1 MTHTALA
8 GRATLAKGGIKQQV
22 AFPPPPS
29 VAPAPPVEPIP
40 VPGAPPAAS
49 FTTPGLEFGLNVVGY
64 NAAAFTPALQT
75 TLCNAIT
82 AASGITGAS
91 FLPCTVT
98 GVVSLADPTQAAV
111 YGYAAVQ
118 WYSAPTTTQLNF
130 ATAQIAT
137 LLQGLA
143 TNTSGIFAGTN
154 LTVTPNCACDGNE
167 VVTNP
172 STQAFGYSTIIGSN
186 LPGAAC
192 DARLAPT
199 ASVGIDN
206 GSVTPANR
214 GKFCSSPQLV
224 AGGVAGTP
232 GTGSCAVYGVS
243 TGVTTL
249 SATATVDGL
258 TPVGATVT
266 NSGSQFADFPTII
279 ATPGPATF
287 RALASVDTVA
297 VVAQGQYGA
306 VPTVAFSGPGATS
319 QATATAQMT
328 LTTTGSPTSAGAGC
342 PNDIYPV
349 TVGNGGFTTAPTV
362 TLTVVG
368 GVATT
373 LTVLSSGAGW
383 TTSPTLFTIGTG
395 ANGNSLS
402 SCTSTVAVD
411 SADFF
416 LGVASVTVT
425 APSRGYTSIP
435 TISFTGG
442 SQVTTAV
449 AEATVKVTGVTV
461 TGGENAY
468 SAPPALLISSSPSSP
483 ATAATA
489 TALMGISISS
499 ITVVGGG
506 STYTSAPAVTIT
518 QGSGAGATAQAVVV
532 GGAVSQVVV
541 TAEGSGYLSIPSVF
555 IAAPAAS
562 PSTVG
567 LLCAASG
574 QFIAASGSLPAVGI
588 QTATGPST
596 ASGTACAPMGIDT
609 FASRTCSSPQ
619 LANGIIGVPG
629 VATCGV
635 VSSFVPAATSTIAT
649 TCALIPQAFTTTVTP
664 GAPSPSPKAP
674 SPKAPAPSPA
684 APACTYGGNYRMEAV
699 GRAACGVEFPSY
711 YGGSPANQTLCTT
724 QSIQLRTEK
733 QLPKVDRA
741 TFELAST
748 GEIKTVRRGCA
759 AGEAVWTPEGE
770 KLRLL
775 TTTTPKW
782 KIEAS
787 AGDCNL
793 VAIKSTATG
802 TAAPYVSSPS
812 PSGTQGCKSRQL
824 FMTDKIYDTG
834 RQLFRLRKV

>member
-1 MTHTALA
+1 MH
-8 GRATLAKGGIKQQV
+8 
-22 AFPPPPS
+22 PPFADLLRLP
-29 VAPAPPVEPIP
+29 
-40 VPGAPPAAS
+40 
-49 FTTPGLEFGLNVVGY
+49 
-64 NAAAFTPALQT
+64 NAA
-75 TLCNAIT
+75 
-82 AASGITGAS
+82 

-98 GVVSLADPTQAAV
+98 GVVSLVTPTSAAV

-130 ATAQIAT
+130 AAAQIAT

-154 LTVTPNCACDGNE
+154 LTVTPNCACDGDE
-167 VVTNP
+167 AVTNP

-199 ASVGIDN
+199 ASVGVDN
-206 GSVTPANR
+206 GSTVPANR

-266 NSGSQFADFPTII
+266 NSGSQFADFPTIT

-287 RALASVDTVA
+287 RALASVDTV
-297 VVAQGQYGA
+297 VVGVQGVYGA
-306 VPTVAFSGPGATS
+306 VPTVSFSGPGATS
-319 QATATAQMT
+319 QATATAQMLLGST
-328 LTTTGSPTSAGAGC
+328 PAPLTPGVLC

-362 TLTVVG
+362 TISVVG
-368 GVATT
+368 GIATS
-373 LTVLSSGAGW
+373 LDVLSAGAGW
-383 TTSPTLFTIGTG
+383 TTTPTLFSVGLG
-395 ANGNSLS
+395 ANGNSLAA
-402 SCTSTVAVD
+402 CTLEPTIDSTN
-411 SADFF
+411 FF
-416 LGVASVTVT
+416 LLVGAVTVT
-425 APSRGYTSIP
+425 APSSGYTAIP
-435 TISFTGG
+435 TISFSGG
-442 SQVTTAV
+442 SQVTTAT

-461 TGGENAY
+461 TGGVSAY
-468 SAPPALLISSSPSSP
+468 SAPPALLISSTPSSP
-483 ATAATA
+483 LTAATA
-489 TALMGISISS
+489 TALMGISE

-506 STYTSAPAVTIT
+506 STYTSAPVVTIT

-541 TAEGSGYLSIPSVF
+541 TAEGSGYLTIPTVL
-555 IAAPAAS
+555 IAAPATS

-567 LLCAASG
+567 LLCAAAG

-588 QTATGPST
+588 ETATGPST
-596 ASGTACAPMGIDT
+596 ADDAACAPIGIDT
-609 FASRTCSSPQ
+609 IASLACSVPK
-619 LANGIIGVPG
+619 LANGIVGQPG
-629 VATCGV
+629 YTTCGV

-674 SPKAPAPSPA
+674 SPSAPAPSPK

-748 GEIKTVRRGCA
+748 GEIKTVRRGCGVEA
-759 AGEAVWTPEGE
+759 AWTPEGE

-775 TTTTPKW
+775 TTTTPKFV
-782 KIEAS
+782 IEAS

-793 VAIKSTATG
+793 VAIKSLATG

>member
-1 MTHTALA
+1 MKVSHACVLLLACAHSALA
-8 GRATLAKGGIKQQV
+8 GRATLAKVGNKLQV

-118 WYSAPTTTQLNF
+118 WYSAPTTTQRNF

-154 LTVTPNCACDGNE
+154 LTVTPNCACDGNAP
-167 VVTNP
+167 VTSP

-186 LPGAAC
+186 LPGALC
-192 DARLAPT
+192 DAVLAPT
-199 ASVGIDN
+199 PSVGVDN
-206 GSVTPANR
+206 GSVSPANR

-224 AGGVAGTP
+224 VGGVAGTP
-232 GTGSCAVYGVS
+232 GTGSCAIYGVS
-243 TGVTTL
+243 TGVT
-249 SATATVDGL
+249 SNTAKAVVDDL
-258 TPVGATVT
+258 VLVGATVT
-266 NSGSQFADFPTII
+266 NPGSGYSSVMPTFSINGGSGGS
-279 ATPGPATF
+279 TTTTV
-287 RALASVDTVA
+287 SVDSLEETSA
-297 VVAQGQYGA
+297 ATYTG
-306 VPTVAFSGPGATS
+306 VPTVIFTGTGTP
-319 QATATAQMT
+319 ATATVSMGLYTSSTPIAFPSPSCPIGT
-328 LTTTGSPTSAGAGC
+328 YKVIVSASYTTAPVVS
-342 PNDIYPV
+342 V
-349 TVGNGGFTTAPTV
+349 TVGGSATAVLTVSSNGAGFSSIPTAY
-362 TLTVVG
+362 TVVG
-368 GVATT
+368 CPGASVSSANFVLKVNSIQVVNGGAYTTMPTAVLTGGGV
-373 LTVLSSGAGW
+373 V
-383 TTSPTLFTIGTG
+383 P
-395 ANGNSLS
+395 SLS
-402 SCTSTVAVD
+402 SAVD
-411 SADFF
+411 
-416 LGVASVTVT
+416 V
-425 APSRGYTSIP
+425 
-435 TISFTGG
+435 
-442 SQVTTAV
+442 
-449 AEATVKVTGVTV
+449 TVKVASIAASGGSFQSVPALFV
-461 TGGENAY
+461 TGPGLT
-468 SAPPALLISSSPSSP
+468 P
-483 ATAATA
+483 ATA
-489 TALMGISISS
+489 TALLGVGEVTVTSS
-499 ITVVGGG
+499 GSGYTAAPTVTFSQGG
-506 STYTSAPAVTIT
+506 
-518 QGSGAGATAQAVVV
+518 GAGAAAQAVVV
-532 GGAVSQVVV
+532 SGGVRTPDGLIV
-541 TAEGSGYLSIPSVF
+541 TAPGSGYLSLPTITFSTPVV
-555 IAAPAAS
+555 AS
-562 PSTVG
+562 TIG
-567 LLCAASG
+567 QLCAAPGS
-574 QFIAASGSLPAVGI
+574 FIPAAGSLPAVGI
-588 QTATGPST
+588 EVAAGADST
-596 ASGTACAPMGIDT
+596 CCAPIAIDT
-609 FASRTCSSPQ
+609 IAARPCSSPQ
-619 LANGIIGVPG
+619 LAAAGIIGVPG

-635 VSSFVPAATSTIAT
+635 VSSFVPSATATIAAT

-664 GAPSPSPKAP
+664 GKASPSPASPAAP

-711 YGGSPANQTLCTT
+711 YGGTPANQTLCTT

-748 GEIKTVRRGCA
+748 GEIKTVRRGC
-759 AGEAVWTPEGE
+759 GVEAVWTPEGE

>member
-1 MTHTALA
+1 MRSYFLLFHSNPYHHA
-8 GRATLAKGGIKQQV
+8 V
-22 AFPPPPS
+22 A
-29 VAPAPPVEPIP
+29 A
-40 VPGAPPAAS
+40 
-49 FTTPGLEFGLNVVGY
+49 
-64 NAAAFTPALQT
+64 
-75 TLCNAIT
+75 
-82 AASGITGAS
+82 

-98 GVVSLADPTQAAV
+98 GVVSLAEPTAAAV

-130 ATAQIAT
+130 ASAQIVT

-167 VVTNP
+167 LVTNP
-172 STQAFGYSTIIGSN
+172 STQAFGYSPIIGSN

-192 DARLAPT
+192 DARLSSTP
-199 ASVGIDN
+199 SVGIDN

-258 TPVGATVT
+258 IPVGGTVT
-266 NSGSQFADFPTII
+266 GSGSKFSTFPLIT
-279 ATPGPATF
+279 ASSGPATF
-287 RALASVDTVA
+287 SATVSVDSIGVTLS
-297 VVAQGQYGA
+297 GEYGA
-306 VPTVAFSGPGATS
+306 VPTVVLSGPGATT
-319 QATATAQMT
+319 QATATAQMS
-328 LTTTGSPTSAGAGC
+328 LFSSALPTFLGVGC
-342 PNDIYPV
+342 PADIYPV
-349 TVGNGGFTTAPTV
+349 TILNGGFTTAPIV
-362 TLTVVG
+362 TLTVGAG
-368 GVATT
+368 GIATA
-373 LTVLSSGAGW
+373 LTVVAPGVGW
-383 TTSPTLFTIGTG
+383 TSSPSSFTIGTG
-395 ANGNSLS
+395 TNLNSLS
-402 SCTSTVAVD
+402 SCTTPPTID
-411 SADFF
+411 SGDFS
-416 LGVASVTVT
+416 LGVTSVTVT
-425 APSRGYTSIP
+425 SPSSKYTAIP
-435 TISFTGG
+435 TVAFAGG
-442 SQVTTAV
+442 LEGIAATAT
-449 AEATVKVTGVTV
+449 ATVKLSGVKVEDLGVYT
-461 TGGENAY
+461 
-468 SAPPALLISSSPSSP
+468 SPPALLVTGTSL
-483 ATAATA
+483 TAATA
-489 TALMGISISS
+489 TALMGISG
-499 ITVVGGG
+499 ITVVDGG

-532 GGAVSQVVV
+532 GGSVDKIVV
-541 TAEGSGYLSIPSVF
+541 TAEGSGFLTIPTVF
-555 IAAPAAS
+555 IAAPASS

-588 QTATGPST
+588 QTATGPTT
-596 ASGTACAPMGIDT
+596 ATGTPCAPIAINT
-609 FASRTCSSPQ
+609 IAALPCSTPQ
-619 LANGIIGVPG
+619 LATVGVVGIPAVG
-629 VATCGV
+629 TCGV
-635 VSSFVPAATSTIAT
+635 VSSFVPAATSTVAT

-674 SPKAPAPSPA
+674 APSPKAPAPSPA
-684 APACTYGGNYRMEAV
+684 APACSYAGNYRMEAV

-711 YGGSPANQTLCTT
+711 YGGSPANQTLCST

-741 TFELAST
+741 TFEITAA

-759 AGEAVWTPEGE
+759 AGEAAWTPEGE
-770 KLRLL
+770 KLRLRNGVA
-775 TTTTPKW
+775 PKFT
-782 KIEAS
+782 IEAS

-793 VAIKSTATG
+793 VAIKSNLLG
-802 TAAPYVSSPS
+802 SRAPYVSSPS